1 MSKYKLLMNM
11 NASNGQLSNTAVCGS
26 QRGASEATN
35 TYSCS
40 VATAQEKIKLLY
52 PVDQQAK
59 FFDLQAE
66 ADLLLKQL
74 QALKQQRTEQPVS
87 PI

>member
-1 MSKYKLLMNM
+1 M
-11 NASNGQLSNTAVCGS
+11 
-26 QRGASEATN
+26 
-35 TYSCS
+35 
-40 VATAQEKIKLLY
+40 LY

-87 PI
+87 PVS